1 MSKQHIPYFDFYPAD
16 FMHGVRGLSA
26 QEVGV
31 YTMMLCRIYED
42 NGPVEFHVKRLA
54 TYCGMRE
61 ATFSKTVETLIELG
75 KLELAD
81 GKIFNRRAESEISNR
96 AKKLKINSKAG
107 KVSAEKRQQNQSSYS
122 TDVQRTFNHT
132 DTDTDTEAT
141 LSSVADAPPQNDLDI
156 LQSKLIEAAGENGI
170 QPHGSIIVG
179 PIVELIATGVNL
191 ELDILPVIRSR
202 CNGRRRP
209 AGSWAYFVP
218 AIREAYERRVGSSKG
233 LEAKPLPTNQT
244 DEWWSKKL
252 SFARLNRI
260 WETSTFGPMPGK
272 AGCMVPS
279 HLLQSDDGKGWRD
292 TDDERKRAAA

>member
-1 MSKQHIPYFDFYPAD
+1 MNGLPYYKAYPRDFIEGTVGMSFELKGAYRLVLDLIYMQGGNLPDDERYIS
-16 FMHGVRGLSA
+16 GLLGCTIRKWKSLRSELVSRGKI
-26 QEVGV
+26 QV
-31 YTMMLCRIYED
+31 
-42 NGPVEFHVKRLA
+42 NGEFLTNERAVSEL
-54 TYCGMRE
+54 
-61 ATFSKTVETLIELG
+61 ETLR
-75 KLELAD
+75 KLTE
-81 GKIFNRRAESEISNR
+81 KQSENRSNPNKNKEIKSPP
-96 AKKLKINSKAG
+96 
-107 KVSAEKRQQNQSSYS
+107 
-122 TDVQRTFNHT
+122 FNHT
-132 DTDTDTEAT
+132 EPEPDTEAT

-191 ELDILPVIRSR
+191 ELDILPVIRAR

>member
-1 MSKQHIPYFDFYPAD
+1 MNWLPYYKAYPRDFIEGTVGMSFELKGAYRLVLDLIYMQGGNLPDDERYISGLLGCTIRKWKSFRAEL
-16 FMHGVRGLSA
+16 VARGKI
-26 QEVGV
+26 QV
-31 YTMMLCRIYED
+31 
-42 NGPVEFHVKRLA
+42 NGEFLTNERAVSEL
-54 TYCGMRE
+54 
-61 ATFSKTVETLIELG
+61 ETLR
-75 KLELAD
+75 KLTDKQSE
-81 GKIFNRRAESEISNR
+81 NRSKPNKNKEIKSPS
-96 AKKLKINSKAG
+96 L
-107 KVSAEKRQQNQSSYS
+107 
-122 TDVQRTFNHT
+122 NHT
-132 DTDTDTEAT
+132 EPEPDTEAT
-141 LSSVADAPPQNDLDI
+141 LSSVAEAPPQNDLDI

-170 QPHGSIIVG
+170 QPHGAIVVG

-191 ELDILPVIRSR
+191 ELDILPVIRAR

-233 LEAKPLPTNQT
+233 IPAKPLPTNQS

-260 WETSTFGPMPGK
+260 WETSSFGPMPGK
-272 AGCMVPS
+272 AGCMVPP